1 MSSEPGCLYMGFVGC
16 DPKAMIRGS
25 PNATL
30 QAGRSDWLWEGSV
43 RVTEEPGENVLF
55 SHLGLKPV
63 IISLRKISVSKRA

>member
-1 MSSEPGCLYMGFVGC
+1 MGFIGC
-16 DPKAMIRGS
+16 DQKAMIRGS
-25 PNATL
+25 NATL
-30 QAGRSDWLWEGSV
+30 QAGRSDWLCGGSI

>member
-1 MSSEPGCLYMGFVGC
+1 MGFIGC
-16 DPKAMIRGS
+16 DRKAMIRGS

-30 QAGRSDWLWEGSV
+30 QAGRSDWLCGGSI